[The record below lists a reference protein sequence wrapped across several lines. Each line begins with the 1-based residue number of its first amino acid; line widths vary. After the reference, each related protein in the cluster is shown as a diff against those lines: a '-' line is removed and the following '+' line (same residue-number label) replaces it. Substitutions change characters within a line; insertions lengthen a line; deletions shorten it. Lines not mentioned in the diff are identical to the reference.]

1 MFTRRKTFH
10 QACISPLD
18 AVPGLELRSAVKSCG
33 LMQSPVDVSY
43 ASTSGSTEA
52 ARQPVTAGS
61 IVGSLGMTR
70 IFRKTDKGVDE
81 IATRANRLVPR
92 LRTALILVDGTRN
105 ESELGQLIK
114 QHPSE
119 TLEELLTL
127 GYIEV
132 ASVAEPPAKKS
143 APDEATAKRGT
154 AEPASAEKPFATY
167 RAEAVRA
174 FNDLTGP
181 AGEALA
187 MKMEKAASREQLG
200 PLLQTAFQIITNAR
214 GNQAAVEFKARFAS
228 F

>member
-1 MFTRRKTFH
+1 
-10 QACISPLD
+10 
-18 AVPGLELRSAVKSCG
+18 
-33 LMQSPVDVSY
+33 
-43 ASTSGSTEA
+43 
-52 ARQPVTAGS
+52 
-61 IVGSLGMTR
+61 MTR

-105 ESELGQLIK
+105 EAELSGLIK
-114 QHPSE
+114 PQPAE

-132 ASVAEPPAKKS
+132 AAVAEPAVKKPADEPAAAKK
-143 APDEATAKRGT
+143 AP
-154 AEPASAEKPFATY
+154 AEPASAEKSFASF

-200 PLLQTAFQIITNAR
+200 PLLQTAYQIIGNSR
-214 GNQAAVEFKARFAS
+214 GQQAATEFKARFAT